1 VEDFMD
7 YLKEKLDPVA
17 EKLTAICKDKKGEEA
32 KGGVE
37 ESDSGGSNRRS
48 CSKIRGQWGKKRG
61 EETQSGGMMGGDKD
75 RTRKWRYWR
84 R

>member
-32 KGGVE
+32 KGGGVE
-37 ESDSGGSNRRS
+37 EN
-48 CSKIRGQWGKKRG
+48 K
-61 EETQSGGMMGGDKD
+61 EEEEEG
-75 RTRKWRYWR
+75 
-84 R
+84 